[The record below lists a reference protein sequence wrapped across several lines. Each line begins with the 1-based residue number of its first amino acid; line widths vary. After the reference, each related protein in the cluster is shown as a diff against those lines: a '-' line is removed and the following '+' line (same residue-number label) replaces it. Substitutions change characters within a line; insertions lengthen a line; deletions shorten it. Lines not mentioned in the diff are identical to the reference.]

1 MAKPKVIVVVP
12 PERDAP
18 PIDRLRAE
26 AEFVVVRTADELRA
40 AQPGVEILFLNDFRT
55 ELLRTVGPGDLKWI
69 HTSSIGVDALLT
81 DAIIESGLVV
91 STSRNVC
98 ERPIAEWVLAVLL
111 LFAKDLRRTL
121 DYQREANWVHRETE
135 SLLGRRVLLLGPGPV
150 GRETALLLQAAGMVV
165 DVVGRRARV
174 DRELGTIH
182 TIDDLDHLLPEA
194 DDVVLAL
201 PLTETTRGLI
211 DAGRLAL
218 MRPGARLVNVG
229 RGAVVVEEALLASAR
244 EGHLGAAALD
254 VFEQEPLP
262 SDHPFWTMDN
272 VLVSPHMSGDLV
284 GWRGR
289 VVDRFAANLRRWT
302 AGKPLVDVVD
312 LRDHGASE
320 SALVTRG

>member
-174 DRELGTIH
+174 DPELGTIH
-182 TIDDLDHLLPEA
+182 TIDDLDQLLPEA

-201 PLTETTRGLI
+201 PLTEATRGLI

-302 AGKPLVDVVD
+302 AGEPLVDVVD